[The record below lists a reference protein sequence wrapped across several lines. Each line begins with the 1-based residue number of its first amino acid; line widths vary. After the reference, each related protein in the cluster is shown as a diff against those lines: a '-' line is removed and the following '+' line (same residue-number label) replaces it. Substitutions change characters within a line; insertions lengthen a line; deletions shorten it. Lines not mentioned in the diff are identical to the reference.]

1 MKFISNCDIN
11 IYDIEFK
18 EGVATDVDDAFVINK
33 LKGNSHFKKVTTRRK
48 KTKKPDGI
56 LAKLRETFNL

>member
-1 MKFISNCDIN
+1 MRFISNCDIN

-33 LKGNSHFKKVTTRRK
+33 LKGNSHFKKATTRRK
-48 KTKKPDGI
+48 KAKKPSGI
-56 LAKLRETFNL
+56 LATIRDKFNL